1 VIIEIEGYGRLLLE
15 VDGKH
20 IRCART
26 DAEPSLSPDPATAMR
41 LLLGP
46 LPPSAVLALPVG
58 AALLE
63 QWCPLPL
70 FWGRQDGV

>member
-1 VIIEIEGYGRLLLE
+1 LLLE
-15 VDGKH
+15 VDGEH
-20 IRCART
+20 ICCART
-26 DAEPSLSPDPATAMR
+26 DAEPALSADPATAMR

-46 LPPSAVLALPVG
+46 LPPSAVLALPAD